1 MQSKGEELRKLIAA
15 PEILVQPGVF
25 NCYSARLVEKLG
37 YKSTFITGGG
47 LSESYLGWPDVG
59 LMGLDDN
66 LRASK
71 AMADCTNLLL
81 LGDADTGYG
90 NAVNVYFT
98 VRAFEQA
105 GLAGLLIEDQAWPKR
120 CGHLP
125 GKVLVSAEEMAEQIK
140 AAAEARRDPAF
151 VLQSRTDS
159 AIFGLDEV
167 IRRLNLYAEAGADLL
182 FADALLSAKDIETVV
197 RNVSKPVAVNMGF
210 GIQRRATTPL
220 LSPKQLEEMGVA
232 VVWIPRLL
240 TTAALRGMMNAM
252 GALEESLRTG
262 QVVERPDLQVTFED
276 LHDLMGLPV
285 LNEMERRYLTP
296 SQLAAKYGN
305 SQSK

>member
-1 MQSKGEELRKLIAA
+1 MVSSRGEELQRLIAA

-37 YKSTFITGGG
+37 YRSAFITGGG
-47 LSESYLGWPDVG
+47 LSESLLGRPDVG
-59 LMGLDDN
+59 LMGMDDN

-71 AMADCTNLLL
+71 AMADCTDLLL
-81 LGDADTGYG
+81 MGDADTGYG
-90 NAVNVYFT
+90 SAVNVFFT
-98 VRAFEQA
+98 VRSFEQV

-125 GKVLVSAEEMAEQIK
+125 GKELIPAEEMVEKLK
-140 AAAEARRDPAF
+140 AAVEARRDPYF

-159 AIFGLDEV
+159 AILGIKEV

-182 FADALLSAKDIETVV
+182 FADALLSVEDIQTVV
-197 RNVSKPVAVNMGF
+197 RNVPKPLAVNMGF

-220 LSPKQLEEMGVA
+220 VSPKQLEDMGVA
-232 VVWIPRLL
+232 CVWIPRLL

-252 GALEESLRTG
+252 EVLGESIRTG
-262 QVVERPDLQVTFED
+262 EPTERPDLQVTFED
-276 LHDLMGLPV
+276 LHDLMGFQELTA
-285 LNEMERRYLTP
+285 LEKRHLTP
-296 SQLAAKYGN
+296 EQHAAKYGSSPN
-305 SQSK
+305 